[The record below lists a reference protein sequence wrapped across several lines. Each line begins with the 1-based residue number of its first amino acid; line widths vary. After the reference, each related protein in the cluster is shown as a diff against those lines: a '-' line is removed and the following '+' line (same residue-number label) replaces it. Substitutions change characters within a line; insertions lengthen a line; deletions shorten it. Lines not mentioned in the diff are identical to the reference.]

1 MTMSEESKR
10 ILLPDYI
17 QVEDEVTDQFEYS
30 AKGLSKRI
38 HDKKLEDEEKKSNWS
53 YKLCN

>member
-53 YKLCN
+53 YKFCN